1 MLFHPQAADGPEFEF
16 GLLPED
22 KETADSKERNISN
35 PEQFDFL
42 MDVEPNP
49 RVLKLNGEEGGMYFH
64 LQPFRFFVNCFKAN
78 KVWLY
83 SEPVE
88 NTDAFFLSSFLCAGI
103 QTAVRMLEHTLKNLN
118 VYRDSKPKLDSI
130 QTPYREREKRV

>member
-1 MLFHPQAADGPEFEF
+1 MLFHAQAADGPEFEF

-22 KETADSKERNISN
+22 KETADSKERK
-35 PEQFDFL
+35 QFDFL

-64 LQPFRFFVNCFKAN
+64 LQPFRFFVNCFKAS

-83 SEPVE
+83 SGTVE

-103 QTAVRMLEHTLKNLN
+103 QTAVRMLEHTLKNLH